1 MDIDSRMKS
10 IPKYIGFLVKPKI
23 PEFTSEEAW
32 SGFNG
37 LIVVW
42 CFLNDLTAIIKIIKP
57 KNKNIKLTLLLKL

>member
-1 MDIDSRMKS
+1 MNN
-10 IPKYIGFLVKPKI
+10 IPKYIGFLVKLKI

-42 CFLNDLTAIIKIIKP
+42 CFLNDLTAVIKIIKP
-57 KNKNIKLTLLLKL
+57 KNKNIKLTLLLIL